1 MQPTAVN
8 HIEVTPGVCGGKPR
22 LVGTRIRVEDIFVW
36 HELQGKSP
44 NEIVA
49 DFPQLSLADVHG
61 ALTYYFDHRDD
72 IQRQMREA
80 RELAATLK
88 ASIPSKLPRATA
100 GSVRYHLA
108 SRGVAPIVPDQL
120 S

>member
-8 HIEVTPGVCGGKPR
+8 HIEMSPGVCGGKPR
-22 LVGTRIRVEDIFVW
+22 IAGTRIRVEDVVVW

-49 DFPQLSLADVHG
+49 NFPHLSLADVHA
-61 ALTYYFDHRDD
+61 ALTYYFDHREE

-80 RELAATLK
+80 RELSSAMRT
-88 ASIPSKLPRATA
+88 SIPSKLRPLA
-100 GSVRYHLA
+100 GDSNDA
-108 SRGVAPIVPDQL
+108 SLPPG
-120 S
+120 